1 MKRHIKFTHRSL
13 MELWLLA
20 LMLLMPG
27 LAMAADQSNGDMAY
41 KKGNYQQ
48 AIADYQAVLKK
59 GVSAE
64 VYYNLGNAYYR
75 SDSLAQAILAYE
87 RAYKLS
93 PGDEDINFNLQFA
106 RSKTIDKLV
115 PESEVI
121 FVKWYRSVVNFTS
134 ADTWAKAGIAAII
147 VALVLMLVYLFA
159 SPLILRKIGF
169 YGSATLLLFF
179 VVSQFFAWSQTKNLL
194 NDDGAIIMVPTVSV
208 KKTPVANSQ
217 DAFVLHEGTRVKVT
231 DTSIKQWLGIT
242 LSDGREG
249 WIPADRLTMI

>member
-1 MKRHIKFTHRSL
+1 MKQTVRKTAGR
-13 MELWLLA
+13 WLA
-20 LMLLMPG
+20 ILMLLLPA
-27 LAMAADQSNGDMAY
+27 LTITADKRNGDIAY

-48 AIADYQAVLKK
+48 AIADYQSVLAK

-64 VYYNLGNAYYR
+64 LYYNLGNAYYR

-93 PGDEDINFNLQFA
+93 PGDGDINFNLQFA
-106 RSKTIDKLV
+106 RSKTIDKIV

-121 FVKWYRSVVNFTS
+121 FVKWYHSVVNFTS
-134 ADTWAKAGIAAII
+134 ADTWAKTGVVAII
-147 VALVLMLVYLFA
+147 LALVLMLIYLFA
-159 SPLILRKIGF
+159 APLTLRKVGF
-169 YGSATLLLFF
+169 YGSAALLVVF
-179 VVSQFFAWSQTKNLL
+179 VLSQYFAWDQKRHLL
-194 NDDGAIIMVPTVSV
+194 HDDGAIIMVPTVSV

-231 DTSIKQWLGIT
+231 DTSIKQWMGIT

>member
-1 MKRHIKFTHRSL
+1 MKQPIKHAL
-13 MELWLLA
+13 QGLAKLWLA
-20 LMLLMPG
+20 VLMLLLPA
-27 LAMAADQSNGDMAY
+27 LSWAVDKSNGDIAY

-48 AIADYQAVLKK
+48 AIADYQSVLAK

-64 VYYNLGNAYYR
+64 LYYNLGNAYYR

-93 PGDEDINFNLQFA
+93 PGDGDINFNLQYA

-121 FVKWYRSVVNFTS
+121 FVKWYHSVVNFTN
-134 ADTWAKAGIAAII
+134 ADTWAKTGVVAII
-147 VALVLMLVYLFA
+147 LALVLMLVYLFA
-159 SPLILRKIGF
+159 APLTLRKVGF
-169 YGSATLLLFF
+169 YGSAALLLVFAL
-179 VVSQFFAWSQTKNLL
+179 SQFFAWDQREHLQH
-194 NDDGAIIMVPTVSV
+194 DDGAIIMVPTVSV

-217 DAFVLHEGTRVKVT
+217 DAFVLHEGTKVKVT
-231 DTSIKQWLGIT
+231 DTSIKQWMGIA